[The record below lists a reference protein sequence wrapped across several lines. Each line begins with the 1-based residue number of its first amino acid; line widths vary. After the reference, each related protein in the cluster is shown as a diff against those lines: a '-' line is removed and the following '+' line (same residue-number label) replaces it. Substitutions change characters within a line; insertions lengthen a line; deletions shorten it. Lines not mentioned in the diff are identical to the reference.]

1 MKTSETDPLFVNEL
15 PVGNGVLGLTFCPGK
30 QDTGMDGTRWH
41 RDLHADLQAL
51 AEWGASHVVSIIQH
65 DELEILGVP
74 HLGVEVRARGMHWH
88 HLPVLDQSIP
98 NRDKFPQL
106 WANLT
111 KILQSELAVG
121 KKVVF
126 HCRGGLGRTGLV
138 AALLLMDLGS
148 GARDGIAA
156 VRAARSPRAIETR
169 EQEEYVRRYKP
180 YLSHASLLGGAIG
193 DSLGADIEFMNL
205 DEIRAAF
212 PDGVNRLSRDHVSKP
227 GWFTDDT
234 QMTLFT
240 AEGLV
245 QYHALRSL
253 NGYASCPQVVH
264 QALLRWLATQGEQP
278 VLQAATASG
287 LISDPR
293 IWYQAA
299 PGMTCLQAL
308 RSNQLIGSPAN
319 NATKGCGTIM
329 RVAPIAL
336 GLPETLI
343 SEFANSTSALTHGHP
358 VGQLAATVWAKLL
371 ARVAEGH
378 DLGGAAH
385 DIASQMV
392 SYSSEA
398 AEVGWTMRAAMEA
411 KRDGCPETVEK
422 LGAGWVA
429 EEALAIALYACLCAE
444 DFEHGLRIAV
454 THSGD
459 SDSTGAIAGNMLGLL
474 YPNQVF
480 SHPWAGHVGGRDI
493 IAKLAVDLPLAQYWT
508 PEIAASQ
515 LLRHPVP

>member
-15 PVGNGVLGLTFCPGK
+15 SVGQGVLGLTFCPGK
-30 QDTGMDGTRWH
+30 QDTGMDGTQWH

-51 AEWGASHVVSIIQH
+51 AEWGAIHVVSIIQH

-74 HLGVEVRARGMHWH
+74 QLGVEVRARGMHWH

-98 NRDKFPQL
+98 NRDNFPQL
-106 WANLT
+106 WVNLT
-111 KILQSELAVG
+111 KVLQSELAVG

-148 GARDGIAA
+148 SARDAIAA
-156 VRAARSPRAIETR
+156 VQAARSPRAIETR

-180 YLSHASLLGGAIG
+180 YLSHASLLGGAID

-212 PDGVNRLSRDHVSKP
+212 PDGVNRLSGDQVGKP

-245 QYHALRSL
+245 LYHALQSV

-264 QALLRWLATQGEQP
+264 QALRRWLATQDEQP
-278 VLQAATASG
+278 VLQATTASG

-308 RSNQLIGSPAN
+308 RIGSPPTTPARD
-319 NATKGCGTIM
+319 AARSCG
-329 RVAPIAL
+329 
-336 GLPETLI
+336 
-343 SEFANSTSALTHGHP
+343 
-358 VGQLAATVWAKLL
+358 
-371 ARVAEGH
+371 
-378 DLGGAAH
+378 
-385 DIASQMV
+385 
-392 SYSSEA
+392 
-398 AEVGWTMRAAMEA
+398 
-411 KRDGCPETVEK
+411 
-422 LGAGWVA
+422 
-429 EEALAIALYACLCAE
+429 
-444 DFEHGLRIAV
+444 
-454 THSGD
+454 
-459 SDSTGAIAGNMLGLL
+459 
-474 YPNQVF
+474 
-480 SHPWAGHVGGRDI
+480 
-493 IAKLAVDLPLAQYWT
+493 
-508 PEIAASQ
+508 
-515 LLRHPVP
+515 